1 MGVTAPLGWTVVG
14 HVPGE
19 LGECQAASHTYTFHA
34 NSTPEVRADDLIRK
48 MWDEYICDGYLRSG
62 PAFDTRRNACNPK
75 SVGEKMLY

>member
-48 MWDEYICDGYLRSG
+48 MWDEYVMGILDRDQPSTPEEMLAARK
-62 PAFDTRRNACNPK
+62 TM
-75 SVGEKMLY
+75 EK